1 MSTSD
6 IEAVLQALLDDNDDV
21 LLAMLVS
28 NEGLSLCHAGSADDF
43 DTAGALYIE
52 LKLICGQVLQGLA
65 IGELEHIFVRA
76 RHGCVEILPAGNLGV
91 LACMT
96 RSTVNTSTLHITV
109 WKYLSALRKV
119 KLE

>member
-1 MSTSD
+1 MALSD
-6 IEAVLQALLDDNDDV
+6 IETILQELYDANDDV

-28 NEGLSLCHAGSADDF
+28 NDGLSLCHVGGADDF

-52 LKLICGQVLQGLA
+52 LKLICDQVLKGLL

-76 RHGCVEILPAGNLGV
+76 RHGCVEILPAGDIGV

-96 RSTVNTSTLHITV
+96 KPTASTGKLHLTV
-109 WKYLSALRKV
+109 WKSVSALRKI
-119 KLE
+119 KL